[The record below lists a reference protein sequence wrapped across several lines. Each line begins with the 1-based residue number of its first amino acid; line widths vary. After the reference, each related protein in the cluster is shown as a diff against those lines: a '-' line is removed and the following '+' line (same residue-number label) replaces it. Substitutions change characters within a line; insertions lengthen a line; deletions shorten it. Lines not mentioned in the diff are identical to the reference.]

1 MKTQYGKIG
10 LSPLGRQSQANG
22 LETKVMMDS
31 GRLTGESAACV
42 QYSSRAQCLLRCNRK
57 GRAAREMARRDAM
70 PGPCKNYLEKP
81 PSSATSCAN
90 TLGLPAR
97 TSPLYR

>member
-31 GRLTGESAACV
+31 GRLTGEGTA
-42 QYSSRAQCLLRCNRK
+42 
-57 GRAAREMARRDAM
+57 
-70 PGPCKNYLEKP
+70 
-81 PSSATSCAN
+81 
-90 TLGLPAR
+90 
-97 TSPLYR
+97 